1 MIDEDLFNKLPID
14 KKIEISEN
22 SVREDYAF
30 SEMCDMMDEIKP
42 TLEIEAEKRRK
53 AGAKLAPGKEKFK
66 VRDILASCLKVSHG
80 QVEKIEDIKNA
91 VKKHPEKF
99 GHIPEQIENGL
110 SIEYAHNMI
119 TTTIKAETPTPDVP
133 SDKFEVVIIDF
144 PWDYDRKLSGSPKYK
159 TMTVDQIKQEIPKLP
174 LAKNAIVFMW
184 TTNPKLEE
192 AFELIDF
199 YGLDYKTNLVWVKTK
214 DKKLWSEEEIIDTKT
229 QKGTAHYI
237 KGSHE
242 LLLIATKGNL
252 GLPPH
257 SARISSVVFAE
268 RTRKH
273 SQKPAVFKKI
283 INDFYPA
290 KKKLEMF
297 NRDKDEYHNKTWHYW
312 GDESE
317 GQP

>member
-1 MIDEDLFNKLPID
+1 MIDEDLFDKLPMD
-14 KKIEISEN
+14 QKIEIVEN
-22 SVREDYAF
+22 SLREDYIF
-30 SEMCDMMDEIKP
+30 SEMCDMIDKIKP

-66 VRDILASCLKVSHG
+66 VRDILATYLKVSHG

-91 VKKHPEKF
+91 VKENPDKF

-119 TTTIKAETPTPDVP
+119 TTTIKAETPTPDLP
-133 SDKFEVVIIDF
+133 DEEFEVVVIDF
-144 PWDYDRKLSGSPKYK
+144 GWDYDQKLSGSPKYK
-159 TMTVDQIKQEIPKLP
+159 TMTLEEIKKEFPKLP
-174 LAKNAIVFMW
+174 LAKNAVVLIW
-184 TTNPKLEE
+184 TTNPKLRE

-199 YGLDYKTNLVWVKTK
+199 YELEYKTNIVWVKTK
-214 DKKLWSEEEIIDTKT
+214 DKKRWSEDEIIDTKT
-229 QKGTAHYI
+229 QQGTGHYI

-273 SQKPAVFKKI
+273 SQKPAIFKKI
-283 INDFYPA
+283 INDFWPG

-297 NRDKDEYHNKTWHYW
+297 SRERGPYHNDTWSYF
-312 GDESE
+312 GDELEAES
-317 GQP
+317 

>member
-1 MIDEDLFNKLPID
+1 MIDEDLFEKLPMD
-14 KKIEISEN
+14 RKIEIVEN
-22 SVREDYAF
+22 SVREDYIF
-30 SEMCDMMDEIKP
+30 SEMCDMIDKIKP
-42 TLEIEAEKRRK
+42 TLEMEAEKRRK

-66 VRDILASCLKVSHG
+66 VRDILANYLKVSHG

-91 VKKHPEKF
+91 VKENPEKF

-119 TTTIKAETPTPDVP
+119 TTRIKAETPTPDIP
-133 SDKFEVVIIDF
+133 NEEFEVVIIDF
-144 PWDYDRKLSGSPKYK
+144 PWDYKRKLSGSPKYK
-159 TMTVDQIKQEIPKLP
+159 TMTVDQIKKEIPKLP
-174 LAKNAIVFMW
+174 LAKNAVVFIW
-184 TTNPKLEE
+184 ATNPKLQE
-192 AFELIDF
+192 AFELIAF
-199 YGLDYKTNLVWVKTK
+199 YGLEYKTNLVWVKTK
-214 DKKLWSEEEIIDTKT
+214 DKKLWSEDEIADTKI
-229 QKGTAHYI
+229 QKGTAHYV

-273 SQKPAVFKKI
+273 SQKPAAFKKI

-297 NRDKDEYHNKTWHYW
+297 SRERGPYHNDTWRYF
-312 GDESE
+312 GDELEAKS
-317 GQP
+317 